1 MAGDR
6 AREPDVEIV
15 ASAAADELRFDAE
28 PEVRVRFPGS
38 GKRDSHQ
45 VTERQNIDSPVQPGM
60 TYKRVFAQ
68 TRISSRLRDGDALD

>member
-15 ASAAADELRFDAE
+15 ASAAANELRFDAE
-28 PEVRVRFPGS
+28 PEVKVRFPGK

-45 VTERQNIDSPVQPGM
+45 VTERQNIDSPVQRGK

-68 TRISSRLRDGDALD
+68 TRISSRLLEEDGLD

>member
-6 AREPDVEIV
+6 AREPDLEIV

-28 PEVRVRFPGS
+28 PEVTVRFPGS

-45 VTERQNIDSPVQPGM
+45 VTERQHIDAPVQPG
-60 TYKRVFAQ
+60 
-68 TRISSRLRDGDALD
+68 